1 MPKTK
6 TVRRGPTK
14 LENRAMINGAH
25 FLLCSRNP
33 DADQEVLRTILLRSV
48 PAEEGR
54 LIFALPAA
62 EIATHSGTGNFLQ
75 NHAGRDLT
83 GLVLYL
89 MCDDLHAT
97 VAALKAR
104 KIGCTEIEET
114 EFGLKTTINL
124 PSGGE
129 LGLYQPSHLT
139 AVDRG

>member
-1 MPKTK
+1 MK
-6 TVRRGPTK
+6 TVRRRPTK
-14 LENRAMINGAH
+14 FENHAMINGAH

-33 DADQEVLRTILLRSV
+33 EADQEVLRTILESRSV

-62 EIATHSGTGNFLQ
+62 EIATHSGTANFLQ
-75 NHAGRDLT
+75 SHAGHDLA

-104 KIGCTEIEET
+104 KIGCTEIEDT
-114 EFGLKTTINL
+114 EFGLKTTIKL

-129 LGLYQPSHLT
+129 LGLYQPSHQK
-139 AVDRG
+139 AMDRR